1 MLRSGTVICRYTVSP
16 SRRAVTARGASGAMF
31 SGARG
36 GPFLPQAGE
45 KTDSRRQMRERTIR
59 RIRLQNI
66 AREILVL
73 RNRVE
78 HAVDVSGVDA
88 QALVLQLGR
97 VERHLVEQ
105 LFHDGV
111 EPARADVLGAI
122 VDEGGD
128 VGDALDGVGRELQL
142 DVLG

>member
-45 KTDSRRQMRERTIR
+45 KTDSRRQMRERTRR

-66 AREILVL
+66 AREIHVL
-73 RNRVE
+73 PNRGE
-78 HAVDVSGVDA
+78 HAVDVRRVHV
-88 QALVLQLGR
+88 QALLPQ
-97 VERHLVEQ
+97 
-105 LFHDGV
+105 
-111 EPARADVLGAI
+111 PAPPP
-122 VDEGGD
+122 
-128 VGDALDGVGRELQL
+128 
-142 DVLG
+142 